1 MSTQCKHKQL
11 LPAVSSTSR
20 RKWAVGEVPSKKLQ
34 RKGRKKVKI
43 LWLDQFSCCL
53 NWVFK
58 KRRLCLPPRKV
69 TVQNS
74 IRLGLICEEQ
84 LCELK
89 GQLKDRV
96 HLSRVSRDY
105 FSSEQYT
112 ETAGRENGRPR
123 NSGVTQSAVSTVKSY
138 ILSLLRHWNSFP
150 PPPPNSYLFH
160 DFKQN
165 ISPTL

>member
-20 RKWAVGEVPSKKLQ
+20 RKWAVGEMPSNKLQ
-34 RKGRKKVKI
+34 RKGRRKVKI
-43 LWLDQFSCCL
+43 LWLNQFSCCL

-69 TVQNS
+69 TGHRS
-74 IRLGLICEEQ
+74 IRFGLICEEQ

-89 GQLKDRV
+89 GQPKDRV

-105 FSSEQYT
+105 FSPEHYK
-112 ETAGRENGRPR
+112 ETKEERMRDPGIQ
-123 NSGVTQSAVSTVKSY
+123 VW
-138 ILSLLRHWNSFP
+138 LSLLLALLKLHTQSSQALKKLLP
-150 PPPPNSYLFH
+150 SNSYLFH
-160 DFKQN
+160 DFKQS
-165 ISPTL
+165 ISTTL